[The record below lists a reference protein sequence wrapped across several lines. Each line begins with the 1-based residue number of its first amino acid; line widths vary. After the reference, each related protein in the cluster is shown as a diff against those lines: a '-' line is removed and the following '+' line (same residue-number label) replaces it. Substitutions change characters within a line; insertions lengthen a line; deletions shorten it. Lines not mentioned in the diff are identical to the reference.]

1 MTVGLRSCSP
11 ARSLSQFEWAVR
23 GRAFGPL
30 RGPEGCWGPVRGCP
44 GPSPSPVWGAHP
56 ALRGCVDSVG
66 ETVRPAQPG
75 ASGSRFTWCSSP
87 FPAGPSCCSG
97 GVGGRGGGGVPAQ
110 GQSSLCTPPD
120 PGTPVCAQ
128 HSQQPPTPCPGNAHL
143 PPPGPVF
150 TCLGGSLGSQVRVL
164 FPGSPSPPGL
174 GSCRGR
180 AGAPQAPLGVLPPS
194 ASLSVSFQ
202 EGAQLKRTFP

>member
-30 RGPEGCWGPVRGCP
+30 RGPEGRWGPVRGCP

-97 GVGGRGGGGVPAQ
+97 GVGGRGG
-110 GQSSLCTPPD
+110 S
-120 PGTPVCAQ
+120 
-128 HSQQPPTPCPGNAHL
+128 CPGSEQPLHPTCPRDARLCSAFPAAPHPVPWECPPAPTWAHVHL
-143 PPPGPVF
+143 
-150 TCLGGSLGSQVRVL
+150 LGGSLGSQVRVL

-180 AGAPQAPLGVLPPS
+180 AGAPQAPLGVLPRS